1 MGRDFIIV
9 KIDTDRMTHGTEVAG
24 RLRGERRG
32 GIPWMVILDAAGKE
46 LMTSDGPKGNVGCP
60 MLPHERAFFIEMLEK
75 TSKRMGKDGIA
86 LVKKALDAYAEKV
99 LGSRR

>member
-1 MGRDFIIV
+1 
-9 KIDTDRMTHGTEVAG
+9 
-24 RLRGERRG
+24 
-32 GIPWMVILDAAGKE
+32 
-46 LMTSDGPKGNVGCP
+46 

-75 TSKRMGKDGIA
+75 TSQRMGKDGIA